1 MKVRTMVVTV
11 LTALGSLAL
20 VAAPAQAAGEVCYD
34 VNVNVQGSELVNES
48 GCQTLPI

>member
-20 VAAPAQAAGEVCYD
+20 VAAPAQASEVCYD
-34 VNVNVQGSELVNES
+34 LNVNVQGTEVVNEA